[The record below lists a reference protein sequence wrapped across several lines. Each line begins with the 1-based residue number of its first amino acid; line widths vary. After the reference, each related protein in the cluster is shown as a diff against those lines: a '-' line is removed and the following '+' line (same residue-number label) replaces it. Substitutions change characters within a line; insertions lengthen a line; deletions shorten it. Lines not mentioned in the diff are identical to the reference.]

1 MKDFNL
7 TGVNS
12 TQLYESLSRL
22 TLNRSGNRGTISVGI
37 GEDGSYK
44 LSCVNHKILGRN
56 NYKITREN
64 ANELRQTVMT
74 AVINELKASVDKIL
88 ESASDEARGA
98 IDQKFN
104 ELLYAFGKAI
114 NRNANSADK
123 FAFTRKDIEGVLL
136 NVNALKENLC
146 VDTLLKMKPED
157 LVSLADRGNGGKL
170 RKAESFKRQ
179 DVALANFKTQLSM
192 CTSAKHIFAPC
203 KGLVSN
209 LYEVVKKKIYD
220 KDMSKYPEPILLF
233 LDKALSTLQHGGLAV
248 SAREISVFI
257 DRILEEKANGEAIGL
272 SEELAEEL
280 AECKK
285 AIEGEYKDVGN
296 FGSLNKNEKK
306 APLAEMLKKP
316 LKAYYDTLKSGF
328 DLPKA
333 YSTILERYGI
343 TELYIDKNGEVALKE
358 PQEED
363 NGQIDRLKKDFE
375 KIVDL
380 LNGSDEPHKDI
391 GINEGDHL
399 SADTLNSFSKHFKK
413 AVSQGPAD

>member
-12 TQLYESLSRL
+12 TKLYESLSRL

-44 LSCVNHKILGRN
+44 LSCVNHRILGRN

-104 ELLYAFGKAI
+104 ELLDAFGKAI
-114 NRNANSADK
+114 YRNADTKDK

-157 LVSLADRGNGGKL
+157 LVSLADGRNGGKL
-170 RKAESFKRQ
+170 RKAESFKQQ

-192 CTSAKHIFAPC
+192 CTSARQIFAPC
-203 KGLVSN
+203 KSIVSH
-209 LYEVVKKKIYD
+209 LYGVVKKRVYD
-220 KDMSKYPEPILLF
+220 KDITKYPEPPLIF
-233 LDKALSTLQHGGLAV
+233 LDKALRTLEYGGLGV
-248 SAREISVFI
+248 DVREFHAFI
-257 DRILEEKANGEAIGL
+257 DRSLKKKENGEAIGL
-272 SEELAEEL
+272 SDELAKEFK
-280 AECKK
+280 ECKA
-285 AIEGEYKDVGN
+285 AIEGEYKDVVQ
-296 FGSLNKNEKK
+296 FSTLNIDEKK
-306 APLAEMLKKP
+306 APLAKMLKKP
-316 LKAYYDTLKSGF
+316 MQAYYDTLANGF

-333 YSTILERYGI
+333 YNAILERYGI
-343 TELYIDKNGEVALKE
+343 TELYVNENEKVALKE
-358 PQEED
+358 PKEGENDQV
-363 NGQIDRLKKDFE
+363 DRLKKDFE

-380 LNGSDEPHKDI
+380 FNLSDELHEDI
-391 GINEGDHL
+391 GINDGDYL
-399 SADTLNSFSKHFKK
+399 SAANLDSFSMQLNK
-413 AVSQGPAD
+413 AVS